1 MGYFSWVQAV
11 IVGKSGGVVESSSEN
26 QLRVTNKD
34 FLTSHRNTVLVNT
47 TLDANKNYFSNGMMI
62 INSGVTLTIPP
73 TTLLEIQ

>member
-1 MGYFSWVQAV
+1 MRFFSWVQAV
-11 IVGKSGGVVESSSEN
+11 IVGKSGEVIESSSQN
-26 QLRVTNKD
+26 QLRVTDKD

-47 TLDANKNYFSNGMMI
+47 NLDANKNYFSNGMMI